1 MNRNTVLLSVLL
13 STAFPLAAH
22 AQDVAPQPAVPQAS
36 EQASDIDNDPGAIVV
51 TARRREERAQD
62 VPIALSVLSGVS
74 LAQQATFSLAQI
86 SQLAPTLQF
95 TSSNPRNTS
104 LNIRGL
110 GVSYGLANDGLEQGV
125 GFYVDGVYNSRP
137 AAASFDLLDVERVE
151 ILRGPQGTLFGKNTT
166 AGAINITT
174 QAPSFTPE
182 GQFEGSVG
190 THSFGQIKASVSGPL
205 IGDSVAGRLS
215 VGYTTRDGFVK
226 STSTG
231 RNTNDLDN
239 FIVRGQLLWNAT
251 PTLNFR
257 LSGDFNLQNP
267 DCCTQVF
274 VRVGQTLKPAS
285 RQYAAMAAVLGYTP
299 PSLNYRDRLADVDG
313 KLNARSELGGVSLT
327 GNLDLGAATLTSI
340 TAWRYWDWKP
350 ANDRDYTSLD
360 IVPQSANPVQ
370 QNQYSQEIRLSS
382 NGKNTIDYTVGV
394 YAYYQKLKG
403 QNVTEWGADG
413 AFWLIGPTTSRTANG
428 VTTTVNVPRNLI
440 DGYITTSD
448 ATSTVQS
455 YAGFAQATWNIT
467 PTLHFTPGLRYTY
480 EKKDADYSAVVSG
493 GLNTADPA
501 LGYTSA
507 QMAALDAAKLSIFR
521 PQAYSVAFNASAL
534 TGDANISWQ
543 PTQDVLVY
551 ASYARGFKSGGIN
564 LAGLPFNAQNNP
576 ALSRAVVSPEKNQ
589 TYEAGLKTQWF
600 RHLLTANFAIFRTD
614 VRDFQA
620 NVVDTGPGAL
630 RGYIANVEK
639 VRSQGAEFD
648 LSIAPISGF
657 SGYFRGAYTDA
668 KYISFTNAPCPL
680 ELIANT
686 TASCDLS
693 GQQLPGSSKW
703 ALSAG
708 TEYRR
713 PVRNGSAYIGVDA
726 NYRSSF
732 YADSSDSKYLRID
745 AYTLF
750 NARIGYVSDKGW
762 EVFALVRNVFDKN
775 YLQLL
780 TPQTGNSGLVSGLPG
795 DPRTFQ
801 VTARY
806 RFGS

>member
-1 MNRNTVLLSVLL
+1 MKKNTVYLSVLL
-13 STAFPLAAH
+13 STAFPIVGH
-22 AQDVAPQPAVPQAS
+22 AQTTGSQSAS
-36 EQASDIDNDPGAIVV
+36 EVDNDPGAIVV

-74 LAQQATFSLAQI
+74 LAQQATFSLAQVT
-86 SQLAPTLQF
+86 QLAPTLQF

-137 AAASFDLLDVERVE
+137 AAAAFDLLDVERVE

-174 QAPSFTPE
+174 AAPSFTPE

-190 THSFGQIKASVSGPL
+190 THSFGQIKGSVSGPL

-215 VGYTTRDGFVK
+215 IGYTTRDGFVK
-226 STSTG
+226 STATG

-239 FIVRGQLLWNAT
+239 FVVRGQLLWNAT

-267 DCCTQVF
+267 DCCTQVY
-274 VRVGQTLKPAS
+274 VRVGQTLKPAA
-285 RQYAAMAAVLGYTP
+285 RQYAAMAAFLGYAP
-299 PSLNYRDRLADVDG
+299 PSLNYADRLADVDG
-313 KLNARSELGGVSLT
+313 KLAARSELGGLSFT
-327 GNLDLGAATLTSI
+327 GNLDLGRATVTSI

-360 IVPQSANPVQ
+360 ILPQSANPVQ
-370 QNQYSQEIRLSS
+370 QNQYSQELRVSS

-394 YAYYQKLKG
+394 YAYYQKLYG
-403 QNVTEWGADG
+403 QNVTEWGSDA
-413 AFWLIGPTTSRTANG
+413 AYWLIGPTTGTGAAAN
-428 VTTTVNVPRNLI
+428 TPVPRNLLT
-440 DGYITTSD
+440 GYFTTSQ
-448 ATSTVQS
+448 AVSTVQS

-480 EKKDADYSAVVSG
+480 EKKDADYAAIVGG
-493 GLNTADPA
+493 GLDTTT
-501 LGYTSA
+501 LGLNA
-507 QMAALDAAKLSIFR
+507 GQVAALNSAKLSIAR
-521 PQAYSVAFNASAL
+521 PQAYSVAFNSGAL
-534 TGDANISWQ
+534 TGDANLSWQ
-543 PTQDVLVY
+543 PVPNVLVY
-551 ASYARGFKSGGIN
+551 SSYARGFKSGGIN
-564 LAGLPFNAQNNP
+564 LAGLPLNVQNNP
-576 ALSRAVVSPEKNQ
+576 ALNRAVVSPEKNQ

-630 RGYIANVEK
+630 RGYIANVAK
-639 VRSQGAEFD
+639 VRSQGGEFD
-648 LSIAPISGF
+648 LSVAPISGF
-657 SGYFRGAYTDA
+657 SGYVRGAYTDA
-668 KYISFTNAPCPL
+668 KYVSFANAPCPL

-693 GQQLPGSSKW
+693 GQPLPGSSKW

-713 PVRNGSAYIGVDA
+713 PVRDGSAYVGVDA

-745 AYTLF
+745 AYTLV
-750 NARIGYVSDKGW
+750 NLRVGYASNKGW
-762 EVFALVRNVFDKN
+762 EVFALVRNLFDKN

-806 RFGS
+806 RFGG

>member
-1 MNRNTVLLSVLL
+1 MTKNAVFLSLLL
-13 STAFPLAAH
+13 STAYPVIGH
-22 AQDVAPQPAVPQAS
+22 AQAADQPAAPQQAQS
-36 EQASDIDNDPGAIVV
+36 AIDVDNDPGAIVV

-86 SQLAPTLQF
+86 TQLAPTLQF

-174 QAPSFTPE
+174 AAPSFTPE

-190 THSFGQIKASVSGPL
+190 THSFGQIKGSVSGPL
-205 IGDSVAGRLS
+205 VGDSVAGRLS

-226 STSTG
+226 STKTG

-239 FIVRGQLLWNAT
+239 FVVRGQLLWNAT

-257 LSGDFNLQNP
+257 LSGDYNLQNP

-274 VRVGQTLKPAS
+274 VRAGTTLKPAS
-285 RQYAAMAAVLGYTP
+285 RQYAALAAHYNYTP
-299 PSLNYRDRLADVDG
+299 ASFDYTDRVADVDG
-313 KLNARSELGGVSLT
+313 RLNARSELGGASLT
-327 GNLDLGAATLTSI
+327 GNLDLGQATLTSI
-340 TAWRYWDWKP
+340 TAWRFWNWAP

-360 IVPQSANPVQ
+360 IVRQSANPVQ

-382 NGKNTIDYTVGV
+382 NGKNTIDYTIGA

-403 QNVTEWGADG
+403 QNVTEWGAQG
-413 AFWLIGPTTSRTANG
+413 AYWLIGPTTGANA
-428 VTTTVNVPRNLI
+428 TPVPENLI
-440 DGYITTSD
+440 DGYITTSE
-448 ATSTVQS
+448 AVSTTQS
-455 YAGFAQATWNIT
+455 YAGFAQATWNIS
-467 PTLHFTPGLRYTY
+467 PTLHFTPGVRYTY
-480 EKKDADYSAVVSG
+480 EKKDADYAAVVGG
-493 GLNTADPA
+493 GLATTN
-501 LGYTSA
+501 
-507 QMAALDAAKLSIFR
+507 AALLAAKLSIFR
-521 PQAYSVAFNASAL
+521 PQAYSVAFNSSAV

-543 PTQDVLVY
+543 PVQNVLVY
-551 ASYARGFKSGGIN
+551 GSYARGFKSGGIN
-564 LAGLPFNAQNNP
+564 LAGLPFNAANNP
-576 ALSRAVVSPEKNQ
+576 ALNRAVVSPEKNQ
-589 TYEAGLKTQWF
+589 TYELGLKTQWF

-614 VRDFQA
+614 VKDFQA

-648 LSIAPISGF
+648 ISVSPINGL

-686 TASCDLS
+686 TASCNLS
-693 GQQLPGSSKW
+693 GQDLPGSSKW

-708 TEYRR
+708 SEYRR
-713 PVRNGSAYIGVDA
+713 PVRDGSAYIGVDA

-732 YADSSDSKYLRID
+732 YADSSDSKYLKID
-745 AYTLF
+745 GYALV
-750 NARIGYVSDKGW
+750 NARIGYASDKGW
-762 EVFALVRNVFDKN
+762 EVFALVRNVLNKN

-806 RFGS
+806 RFGG